1 MNEPDK
7 QWMQVYGGK
16 SYDIPG
22 EIPSNFT
29 IEDVAHALSRMCRF
43 NGHSNVP
50 YSVAQHSVLVLKLV
64 QWNTDDRNS
73 WKQALMHD
81 SHECVTSDLI
91 LPFKKAY
98 PKLEEAYREAEYDQM
113 KKFAVRF
120 GYSIGSVDC
129 PFHPIVHDAD
139 MTALYIEHMS
149 VMGPCDREWGIHP
162 RLNYPKSIEQIL
174 IRSGQKAR
182 DSFLLC
188 AAELGIK

>member
-29 IEDVAHALSRMCRF
+29 IEDVAHALS
-43 NGHSNVP
+43 S
-50 YSVAQHSVLVLKLV
+50 
-64 QWNTDDRNS
+64 
-73 WKQALMHD
+73 
-81 SHECVTSDLI
+81 
-91 LPFKKAY
+91 
-98 PKLEEAYREAEYDQM
+98 
-113 KKFAVRF
+113 
-120 GYSIGSVDC
+120 
-129 PFHPIVHDAD
+129 
-139 MTALYIEHMS
+139 MS